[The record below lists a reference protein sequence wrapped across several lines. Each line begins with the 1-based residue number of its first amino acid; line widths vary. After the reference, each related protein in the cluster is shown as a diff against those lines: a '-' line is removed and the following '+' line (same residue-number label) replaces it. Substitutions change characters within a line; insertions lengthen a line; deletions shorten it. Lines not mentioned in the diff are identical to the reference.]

1 MRGED
6 KRIIGIY
13 SRHASAFDRQ
23 RSRALFEQAWLN
35 RFLAA
40 MPPERA
46 VLDLGCGSGEPLAGY
61 LIAAGCDVTGIDTS
75 VDLLALCMARF
86 PQHAWLQGDMR
97 ALALQR
103 RFQGV
108 LAWDSF
114 FHLTPDDQRGM
125 FRIFRDHL
133 GAGGVLMFTSGSAA
147 DVRIGE
153 FQGEPLYHASL
164 DGDEYRELLAR
175 HGFEVLSHRAE
186 DPECGGHTV
195 WLAKL
200 TCQ

>member
-1 MRGED
+1 MQDED

-13 SRHASAFDRQ
+13 SRHASAFDHR
-23 RSRALFEQAWLN
+23 RSRTLFEKAWLN

-40 MPPERA
+40 MPPGRA

-75 VDLLALCMARF
+75 TGLLALCVARF
-86 PQHAWLQGDMR
+86 PDQAWLEGDMR
-97 ALALQR
+97 TLALQR

-125 FRIFRDHL
+125 FRIFREHL
-133 GAGGVLMFTSGSAA
+133 EEGGVLMFTSGPAA
-147 DVRIGE
+147 GVRIGE
-153 FQGEPLYHASL
+153 FEGEPLYHASL
-164 DGDEYRELLAR
+164 DEQAYRGLLAG
-175 HGFEVLSHRAE
+175 HGFEVLSYRAD
-186 DPECGGHTV
+186 DPGCGGHTV